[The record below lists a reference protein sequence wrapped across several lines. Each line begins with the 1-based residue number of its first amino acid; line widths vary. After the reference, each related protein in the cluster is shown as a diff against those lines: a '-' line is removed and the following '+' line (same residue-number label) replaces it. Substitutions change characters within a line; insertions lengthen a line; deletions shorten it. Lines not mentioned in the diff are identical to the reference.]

1 MVTVMVG
8 LERVWEDTW
17 EEEEEVV
24 LARWQGPQP
33 EEDHLDPEGFRPP
46 SHRQKAMP
54 CMSKVNCFPK
64 LSYHFG
70 QETNQ
75 NYEKGHDCKKCI
87 NALFHRAHS

>member
-8 LERVWEDTW
+8 LETVWEDTW
-17 EEEEEVV
+17 EEEVV

-54 CMSKVNCFPK
+54 CMSKVNCFPE
-64 LSYHFG
+64 LFDHFG

-75 NYEKGHDCKKCI
+75 NYEMGDD
-87 NALFHRAHS
+87 FG

>member
-1 MVTVMVG
+1 MALKATATTMVTVMVG

-54 CMSKVNCFPK
+54 CMSKVATEP
-64 LSYHFG
+64 L
-70 QETNQ
+70 
-75 NYEKGHDCKKCI
+75 I
-87 NALFHRAHS
+87 NRWVLRPLWDPQVNR